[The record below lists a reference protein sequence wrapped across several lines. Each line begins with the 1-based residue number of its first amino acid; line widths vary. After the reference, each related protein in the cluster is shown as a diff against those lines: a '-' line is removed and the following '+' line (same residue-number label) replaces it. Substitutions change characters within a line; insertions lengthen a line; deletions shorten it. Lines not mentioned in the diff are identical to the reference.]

1 MKNCASSSAAV
12 AVVAMGWKPSLF
24 GFDIAKSVCIIF
36 PTSNQ
41 LSPPAHPPSSLLP
54 PSSPSYSS
62 LRPSRPRALRREM
75 SLSLSA
81 MSYGPLSARHQW
93 LKSQSVRRKSK
104 EAIEPA
110 SQPASRPAAFLRKSL
125 TFRPSVCPF
134 FAVRGV
140 TQRHCN
146 HGPTDRPTDQPTTP
160 PPSPF
165 SPLLCAYFS

>member
-93 LKSQSVRRKSK
+93 LKSSQFGSVGARGKAK
-104 EAIEPA
+104 KAV
-110 SQPASRPAAFLRKSL
+110 FLRKSL
-125 TFRPSVCPF
+125 RRSVRSQSDSATLRP
-134 FAVRGV
+134 R
-140 TQRHCN
+140 TMDH
-146 HGPTDRPTDQPTTP
+146 PTLLP
-160 PPSPF
+160 PPSVSLSLPF
-165 SPLLCAYFS
+165 LPFYARIFPDGRL

>member
-41 LSPPAHPPSSLLP
+41 LSPPH
-54 PSSPSYSS
+54 
-62 LRPSRPRALRREM
+62 RPSTLFFPRSPRRRKKRDEMSRP

-104 EAIEPA
+104 EYIEPA

-160 PPSPF
+160 PPSPSSRPF
-165 SPLLCAYFS
+165 YARIFLDGRL